1 MGFDLKKAV
10 DIVRDD
16 MKAVYKRD
24 PGAIWNLPFV
34 VMHANGETVELPM
47 DLIAD
52 KNPEEGSAYIAGWL
66 NHFRNKKRIEAVVV
80 GRQVVKMGGVL
91 DASGQ
96 PTLKEKGIM
105 VSGYSFATKR
115 TIVSITP
122 TREFR
127 DYRSTETIQKEG
139 VLPNPGLDSPDAM
152 KSTTNEYGE
161 TTGTMLGQFGDED
174 RHDSQM
180 GERVYGDPIIMGVS
194 DMVPPEDV
202 PAAPVIDQP
211 DMTVYNALKKLN
223 IGPMGK
229 TDK

>member
-1 MGFDLKKAV
+1 MSFDLKKAV

-47 DLIAD
+47 DQIAGMS
-52 KNPEEGSAYIAGWL
+52 PEEGSSYIAGWL

-96 PTLKEKGIM
+96 STVKEKGIM
-105 VSGYSFATKR
+105 VSGYSFANKR

-127 DYRSTETIQKEG
+127 DYRSQETIQKEG
-139 VLPNPGLDSPDAM
+139 VLPNPGLDSPDTM
-152 KSTTNEYGE
+152 KATTNEYGE
-161 TTGTMLGQFGDED
+161 TTGTMLGQFGEEE
-174 RHDSQM
+174 RHDSNQ
-180 GERVYGDPIIMGVS
+180 GERVYGDPIIMGVI

-202 PAAPVIDQP
+202 PAAPTLGAPQTDI
-211 DMTVYNALKKLN
+211 YEALKKLN
-223 IGPMGK
+223 IGPMKKGE
-229 TDK
+229 